1 MSILFTGAESNT
13 PISRPEI
20 ESGFV
25 SFQEGNTRF
34 RHPLCFN
41 TLRERAFAVNL
52 SARESVEITGF
63 GGEGMFCIEEIVARE
78 ILDSRGNPTIEVDCV
93 LDGGVG
99 GRAAVPSGASTGSR
113 EALELRDG
121 GKRYRG
127 KGVAKAVANVEEIA
141 GRLRGMDAR
150 DQARIDRALI
160 DLDGTPDK
168 SRLGANALLGAS
180 LAVARAAAEASGL
193 PLYAY
198 VGGPAATVLPV
209 PLLNVLNGG
218 AHADNSV
225 DIQEFMIVP
234 IGFDR
239 FSEALRAGVEIYHTL
254 KDILKKEGKVTA
266 VGDEGGFAPDLK
278 SNRDALDYL
287 MRAIE
292 KAGYT
297 PGKQVGLALD
307 VAASE
312 FVEGAHE
319 KEGKK
324 KKAPRE
330 VRYNLAGEGRNG
342 LSSADLVGLYRDWLD
357 AYPLV
362 SIEDGLAEGDNEG
375 WKLLTTELGRRV
387 QLVGDDLFVTNPQI
401 LARGIADGIANALLV
416 KVNQIG
422 TLTETL
428 EAVEM
433 AKVNAYANILSHR
446 SGETEDTTIA
456 DLAVATRCGQIKTGA
471 PCRSDRVAKYN
482 RLLRIEEELEGVA
495 SYPGRAAF
503 PRWKP

>member
-1 MSILFTGAESNT
+1 
-13 PISRPEI
+13 
-20 ESGFV
+20 
-25 SFQEGNTRF
+25 
-34 RHPLCFN
+34 
-41 TLRERAFAVNL
+41 
-52 SARESVEITGF
+52 
-63 GGEGMFCIEEIVARE
+63 MFCIDEIVARE
-78 ILDSRGNPTIEVDCV
+78 ILDSRGNPTLEVDCV

-127 KGVAKAVANVEEIA
+127 KGVRKAIANVVDEIA
-141 GRLRGMDAR
+141 PRLRGMDAR
-150 DQARIDRALI
+150 DQARIDRAMI
-160 DLDGTPDK
+160 ELDGTPDK

-209 PLLNVLNGG
+209 PQLNVLNGG
-218 AHADNSV
+218 AHADNNLDV
-225 DIQEFMIVP
+225 QEFMLVP
-234 IGFDR
+234 IGFDS
-239 FSEALRAGVEIYHTL
+239 FGEALRAGTEVYHTL
-254 KDILKKEGKVTA
+254 KDVLKADGLVTA
-266 VGDEGGFAPDLK
+266 VGDEGGFAPNLK
-278 SNRDALDYL
+278 SNRQALDL
-287 MRAIE
+287 LVEAIG

-297 PGKQVGLALD
+297 PGKQIALAMD

-312 FVEGAHE
+312 LAE
-319 KEGKK
+319 KKRGK
-324 KKAPRE
+324 
-330 VRYNLAGEGRNG
+330 VRYALAGEGRTG
-342 LSSADLVGLYRDWLD
+342 LTSSDLIALYREWLD

-362 SIEDGLAEGDNEG
+362 SLEDGLAESDWEG
-375 WKLLTTELGRRV
+375 WQELTAELGDRV
-387 QLVGDDLFVTNPQI
+387 QLVGDDLFVTNPEI
-401 LARGIADGIANALLV
+401 LARGIADGLANALLV

-433 AKVNAYANILSHR
+433 AKTHAYSNVLSHR

-471 PCRSDRVAKYN
+471 PCRGDRIAKYN

-495 SYPGRAAF
+495 AFPGAAAF
-503 PRWKP
+503 PRWSP

>member
-1 MSILFTGAESNT
+1 
-13 PISRPEI
+13 
-20 ESGFV
+20 
-25 SFQEGNTRF
+25 
-34 RHPLCFN
+34 
-41 TLRERAFAVNL
+41 
-52 SARESVEITGF
+52 
-63 GGEGMFCIEEIVARE
+63 MFCIEEIVARE
-78 ILDSRGNPTIEVDCV
+78 ILDSRGNPTLEVDCV

-121 GKRYRG
+121 GKRFRG
-127 KGVAKAVANVEEIA
+127 KGVLKAVGHVQDEIA
-141 GRLRGMDAR
+141 PRLRGMDAR
-150 DQARIDRALI
+150 DQARIDKTLI
-160 DLDGTPDK
+160 DLDGTPGK
-168 SRLGANALLGAS
+168 SRLGANALLGVS

-198 VGGPAATVLPV
+198 VGGPASTVLPV

-218 AHADNSV
+218 AHADNSI
-225 DIQEFMIVP
+225 DIQEFMLVP
-234 IGFDR
+234 IGFDN
-239 FSEALRAGVEIYHTL
+239 FAESLRAGVEIYHTL
-254 KDILKKEGKVTA
+254 KDLLKKDGLVTA

-278 SNRDALDYL
+278 SNREALDRL
-287 MRAIE
+287 MQAIE

-297 PGKQVGLALD
+297 PGRQIALALD

-312 FVEGAHE
+312 LVEESKDKKE
-319 KEGKK
+319 KKGKK
-324 KKAPRE
+324 AAPA
-330 VRYNLAGEGRNG
+330 RYALAGEGRTG
-342 LSSADLVGLYRDWLD
+342 LSSSDLIALYRDWID

-362 SIEDGLAEGDNEG
+362 SIEDGLAEGDWDG
-375 WKLLTTELGRRV
+375 WKELTAELGSRV
-387 QLVGDDLFVTNPQI
+387 QLVGDDLFVTNPEI
-401 LARGIADGIANALLV
+401 LAKGIEQGLANALLV

-433 AKVNAYANILSHR
+433 AKTHAYSNILSHR

-495 SYPGRAAF
+495 TYPGAKAF
-503 PRWKP
+503 PRWSP